1 MNNIKEFIINKSKK
15 LGIDMIGFTSGE
27 PLLNIKDYLQYRI
40 ENNINSEFEETNI
53 EKRINPKITF
63 PACKSIILIGM
74 SYNVDYISNDK
85 NVLKGI
91 LSRSS
96 WGRDYHH
103 VLREKMEEL
112 IDEIKDEIDFNY
124 QYFVDTG
131 PLVDR
136 ELAKNAGIGFY
147 GKNCSIINNEYG
159 SFIFIGYIMTDIDME
174 IEGEVVE
181 EDCGDCDLCI
191 RACPTGALEKPY
203 TLNPRKCIS
212 YLTQTKELIPEEL
225 LGKMGR
231 KIYGCDTCQTVCP
244 KNKGVKKSTHK
255 DFIPD
260 VTNGII
266 DINELL
272 SMSNRQFKE
281 KYGSMAGSWRGKN
294 ILKRNAIIALGN
306 MKDKKSIDLLLEENK
321 KENIMLKPYIKW
333 ALGNILEV
341 D

>member
-1 MNNIKEFIINKSKK
+1 
-15 LGIDMIGFTSGE
+15 
-27 PLLNIKDYLQYRI
+27 
-40 ENNINSEFEETNI
+40 
-53 EKRINPKITF
+53 
-63 PACKSIILIGM
+63 
-74 SYNVDYISNDK
+74 
-85 NVLKGI
+85 
-91 LSRSS
+91 
-96 WGRDYHH
+96 
-103 VLREKMEEL
+103 
-112 IDEIKDEIDFNY
+112 
-124 QYFVDTG
+124 
-131 PLVDR
+131 
-136 ELAKNAGIGFY
+136 
-147 GKNCSIINNEYG
+147 
-159 SFIFIGYIMTDIDME
+159 ME